1 MKSNLRKILFLFI
14 CSGTSFL
21 YAQKILT
28 GTVVDPNNLPLI
40 GVTLIE
46 EGTNNGTVTDF
57 DGNFEM
63 KVNDG
68 NSKII
73 ISYLGFETKTLSA
86 NDPQGF
92 TKIVLVESTESL
104 DEVVV
109 VGYGK
114 MKKSDLTGSVGSI
127 DSKQLERNPRVNVA
141 DALQGQVAGLSIRA
155 TSNNAEGTGTNI
167 LIRGQ
172 NSISA
177 SNSPLIVLD
186 GIPFAGNM
194 SEINPVDVN
203 SIEVLKDASSTAI
216 YGSRGANGVIPIS
229 TKRGVV
235 GKPILTFDTYYRFD
249 QVGHYPKMM
258 NGRKFGDAK
267 VTYGEPLT
275 NIEQRNYD
283 SGQSTNWMDL
293 VTQSGHW

>member
-14 CSGTSFL
+14 CSGSSFL

-28 GTVVDPNNLPLI
+28 GTVVDPNNVPLI

-46 EGTNNGTVTDF
+46 EGTNNGSVTDF
-57 DGNFEM
+57 DGNFEI
-63 KVNDG
+63 KING
-68 NSKII
+68 NNSRIT

-86 NDPQGF
+86 NDPLDF
-92 TKIVLVESTESL
+92 TRIVLTESAESL

-155 TSNNAEGTGTNI
+155 TSNDAEGTGTNI

-216 YGSRGANGVIPIS
+216 YGSRGANGVILIS
-229 TKRGVV
+229 TKRGVF
-235 GKPILTFDTYYRFD
+235 GKPILAYDTYFRFD
-249 QVGHYPKMM
+249 RV
-258 NGRKFGDAK
+258 
-267 VTYGEPLT
+267 
-275 NIEQRNYD
+275 
-283 SGQSTNWMDL
+283 
-293 VTQSGHW
+293 